1 MQQYRI
7 AQYLS
12 TFKIL
17 TSAKKET
24 NQATKKNSNV
34 HRFHASII
42 ENINSIDRLVDTS
55 V

>member
-24 NQATKKNSNV
+24 NQPKKNSNV

>member
-24 NQATKKNSNV
+24 NQAYQEE
-34 HRFHASII
+34 FQCASIPCFNNR
-42 ENINSIDRLVDTS
+42 EY
-55 V
+55 